1 MPKELFKITKEGDK
15 YVLYVMGKARFE
27 DENID
32 VVTAEIF
39 RICII

>member
-1 MPKELFKITKEGDK
+1 MNKETFKITKEGDK
-15 YVLYVMGKARFE
+15 YVLYVFGKARFE

-32 VVTAEIF
+32 LVTAEIF